1 MLRAHHLLIVHHGE
15 RRPRGLVLTVRL
27 SHVPLDLQHA
37 KFRNLRV
44 VRDRVAPVRFA
55 RRSPHH
61 RALRQSV
68 PFERVR
74 QVFLDFTKS
83 IVIVVVVS
91 PLVFVAS
98 SFTAVR
104 RVSKVSRRRLRSR
117 RRRTSKYR
125 QYVVSTTS
133 HADRSATS
141 RSSAIK
147 SSSSAICFAVA
158 VRFSTPS
165 TSSKSTGRRG
175 AAIESESRARGALAG
190 RALARA
196 PSGRART
203 NRRAR
208 VAGAAASVARGRARM
223 RRTRARGDE

>member
-1 MLRAHHLLIVHHGE
+1 M
-15 RRPRGLVLTVRL
+15 
-27 SHVPLDLQHA
+27 
-37 KFRNLRV
+37 
-44 VRDRVAPVRFA
+44 RFA

-175 AAIESESRARGALAG
+175 AAIESESRARCALAG

-196 PSGRART
+196 PSANALDRASRIAARSA
-203 NRRAR
+203 RRSSSIAR
-208 VAGAAASVARGRARM
+208 SVATTSSSGTSSASF
-223 RRTRARGDE
+223 